1 MLTRVKGEGVFSDKL
16 GLRPFGAPY
25 LEADFTLGLDRDP
38 PAC

>member
-16 GLRPFGAPY
+16 ELRPFGAPY
-25 LEADFTLGLDRDP
+25 LEADFAGGLDRDH